1 MDDSAKLTVELFAIQ
16 LFAII
21 LRIILSTRKMTKLH
35 SIRQIPSATGD
46 IFEFI
51 EITVSPVNIKKQ

>member
-1 MDDSAKLTVELFAIQ
+1 MDVSAKLIVELFAIQ

-46 IFEFI
+46 NFEFI
-51 EITVSPVNIKKQ
+51 EITVSPVNKKQ